1 MPSRFTVE
9 NTSFAPEEL
18 RVYLLGP
25 PHVET
30 IDAPLSI
37 PRRQVRALLY
47 RLAAQARPTPRERLC
62 FLFWPDI
69 SESEARRRLTHLLTH
84 LRHGLPDPDLLLA
97 PGDRVGL
104 APPRVFSDLVTFRRL
119 SGHDDDAGSLRRA
132 TELYRGLFLTGF
144 TLAGC
149 PEFQAWV
156 LQQRRACERR
166 YLDVLTAL
174 IEEHT
179 ARQEYDAAIAYA
191 RRYLAT
197 DELAEDVHR
206 RLIALYAAS
215 GKRSAALRQFERCA
229 AVLER
234 DLGVRPLPETRAV
247 YERALEGKRP
257 SVARPLPDLS
267 WGTLPSLD
275 VPLVGRDEIC
285 RKLREAFNHARAG
298 RGRVVLLS
306 GEPGIGKSRL
316 MEAFATRRGD
326 RALILAGTA
335 RPQEQALP
343 YQPVVDLLRSVPDWR
358 PLRTSIQDV
367 WLAEASRLLPE
378 LRERF
383 PDLPQPLPAE
393 PGEARTRLLEALCH
407 LVLGL
412 TAGTRPLLLCLD
424 GLQWADSAT
433 LDWLGYLGRRM
444 ADHPVLV
451 LGTDRSKGQG
461 AGDELRDELRRL
473 SVLSEYHVTGL
484 EPDSVIQIVRHLT
497 GPRPGVEAL
506 SSRLHRTTGGNPFFL
521 LEILRALQEAG
532 QLSEDLAAL
541 EEIPLPDTVRQAVE
555 ARLRRLGPHAQQLL
569 EAGAILGASFDFDL
583 VHRTA
588 GRGEMETI
596 DGLDEAVAR
605 QILVEEPP
613 GYRFRHALIRQT
625 VEARLGPVRRHLLH
639 RRAAQ
644 ALEQIDPEAAARIAR
659 HFELGGEGE
668 KALTHY
674 RRAAEQAEELFAW
687 QEAEEIQGRILDL
700 LDRLDPDCSR
710 PEHLALRGQIL
721 VSRAHVRFLQGRLA
735 DRDADLAELA
745 DLAASSG
752 DQNLRLQTLVHRV
765 RYLNLDAKYEEA
777 ARLAEEGLELAALLD
792 RDETRSRLL
801 AQIGFAHYFLGR
813 PGPALTALESALA
826 GAGEEADPAMRG
838 RITHILG
845 YVYFHRGDYARSL
858 SYQQEAY
865 ACHRAVGDHNRV
877 AWDGLDIGALHLELG
892 HFAEAREQLTEHL
905 ALARRIGAQPAEA
918 YGLTLLG
925 YWELYRGRY
934 PSALDCFREALS
946 MQQVLRSEHGS
957 VVAGLGMGLAL
968 RCLGELAQAR
978 RWLRR
983 AVRRARSIAHRRRL
997 AEALVGLGLVEID
1010 AGRLGAARRSLAEA
1024 VAVARASECWESV
1037 AAGLVAL
1044 ARAERGRGKMSSALR
1059 HARESMEVAQGHTL
1073 PVCQTWVEMELGLTL
1088 LAQGNPTEALE
1099 HTGQAVADVSDLHE
1113 AWIGSGEV
1121 HRAHAR
1127 VLCALDRTEKARE
1140 HTQQAEAIVQAKAD
1154 HIADLDRRRHYLQF
1168 VHSLIH

>member
-9 NTSFAPEEL
+9 NMPSAPEEL

-25 PHVET
+25 PRVET
-30 IDAPLSI
+30 TDAVLSI

-47 RLAAQARPTPRERLC
+47 RLAAQARSIPRERLC

-69 SESEARRRLTHLLTH
+69 SESKARRRLTGLLTH
-84 LRHGLPDPDLLLA
+84 LRHGLPDPDILLTT
-97 PGDRVGL
+97 GDRVGL
-104 APPRVFSDLVTFRRL
+104 APPRVFSDLVTFRHL
-119 SGHDDDAGSLRRA
+119 SSLDGDIESLQQVP
-132 TELYRGLFLTGF
+132 ELYRGPFLSGF
-144 TLAGC
+144 SLAGC
-149 PEFQAWV
+149 PEFEGWI
-156 LQQRRACERR
+156 LQQRRVCERC

-174 IEEHT
+174 IEEHS
-179 ARQEYDAAIAYA
+179 ARQDYDAAIAYA

-197 DELAEDVHR
+197 DELAEDIHR

-215 GKRSAALRQFERCA
+215 GKRGAALRQFERCA

-234 DLGVRPLPETRAV
+234 ELGVRPLPKTRAV
-247 YERALEGKRP
+247 YERALKGKRP
-257 SVARPLPDLS
+257 SVARPLRDIS
-267 WGTLPSLD
+267 WATLPGLD

-306 GEPGIGKSRL
+306 GEPGIGKSQL

-326 RALILAGTA
+326 RALILAGAA
-335 RPQEQALP
+335 RSQEQSLP
-343 YQPVVDLLRSVPDWR
+343 YQPVADLLRSVPDWR

-393 PGEARTRLLEALCH
+393 LGEARTRLLEALCH
-407 LVLGL
+407 LTLGL
-412 TAGTRPLLLCLD
+412 AAGPRPLLLCLD
-424 GLQWADSAT
+424 DLQWTDSAT
-433 LDWLGYLGRRM
+433 LDWLGYLGQRI
-444 ADHPVLV
+444 ADHPILV
-451 LGTDRSKGQG
+451 LGTYRSKGQG
-461 AGDELRDELRRL
+461 AVDELRDELMRL

-484 EPDSVIQIVRHLT
+484 ETDSVVQIVRHLT
-497 GPRPGVEAL
+497 GPRLGVEAL
-506 SSRLHRTTGGNPFFL
+506 SRRLHRATGGNPFFL
-521 LEILRALQEAG
+521 LEILRALQETG
-532 QLSEDLAAL
+532 QLVGDLNTL

-555 ARLRRLGPHAQQLL
+555 ARLRRLGPQAQQIL
-569 EAGAILGASFDFDL
+569 EAAAILGASFDFAL
-583 VHRTA
+583 VRHTA

-605 QILVEEPP
+605 QILIEHRS

-625 VEARLGPVRRHLLH
+625 VERALGPVRRHLLH
-639 RRAAQ
+639 RRAAR
-644 ALEQIDPEAAARIAR
+644 ALEQTEPEAAARIAR

-668 KALTHY
+668 SALTHY

-687 QEAEEIQGRILDL
+687 QEAEEIQGRMLAL
-700 LDRLDPDCSR
+700 LDQLDPDCASSAC
-710 PEHLALRGQIL
+710 LVQRGEIL
-721 VSRAHVRFLQGRLA
+721 TARAHGRFLQGRLA

-745 DLAASSG
+745 ALAESSG
-752 DQNLRLQTLVHRV
+752 DENLRLQTLVHRV

-777 ARLAEEGLELAALLD
+777 IGLAEEGLELAALLD

-813 PGPALTALESALA
+813 PRPALTALESALA
-826 GAGEEADPAMRG
+826 VAGEEADPAMRG

-865 ACHRAVGDHNRV
+865 ACHRAVDDHNRV

-892 HFAEAREQLTEHL
+892 RFAEAKEHLTEHL

-918 YGLTLLG
+918 YGLQLLG
-925 YWELYRGRY
+925 CWELHRGSY
-934 PSALDCFREALS
+934 LSALDHFEEALS
-946 MQQVLRSEHGS
+946 TQRELRSEHGS
-957 VVAGLGMGLAL
+957 VAAELGMGLAL
-968 RCLGELAQAR
+968 RWLGELAQAR

-983 AVRRARSIAHRRRL
+983 AVERARSIAHRRRL
-997 AEALVGLGLVEID
+997 AEALIGLGLVEIG
-1010 AGRLGAARRSLAEA
+1010 AGRLNAARRSLAEA

-1037 AAGLVAL
+1037 AAGLAAL
-1044 ARAERGRGKMSSALR
+1044 ARAERGRGQMPSALR
-1059 HARESMEVAQGHTL
+1059 HARESAEVARRHTL
-1073 PVCQTWVEMELGLTL
+1073 PVCQTWAEMELGLTT

-1099 HTGQAVADVSDLHE
+1099 HTGRAVADVSNLHE
-1113 AWIGSGEV
+1113 AWIGSEEV
-1121 HRAHAR
+1121 PRAHAR
-1127 VLCALDRTEKARE
+1127 VLCALDRTEEARE

-1154 HIADLDRRRHYLQF
+1154 HIADPDRRRHYLQF
-1168 VHSLIH
+1168 VHSLIR